1 MGSNNNNSMDI
12 KKGLKVFEDV
22 LGTAWGKEEDDP
34 TVDYSGDY
42 EERALM
48 TELDAQAQADAQSR
62 ATKKQ
67 ARNIRSEQEQ
77 ERSKKNTEW
86 GQSNLVM
93 SGSKELV
100 RDARQQE
107 GWEKEEDELLE
118 GELRE
123 REILDKGK
131 REANLYRIR
140 QGVSPS
146 TLSLGSTIY
155 KYRR

>member
-1 MGSNNNNSMDI
+1 MGTNNNKSMDL

-22 LGTAWGKEEDDP
+22 LSTAWGKDEEDP

-42 EERALM
+42 EERARM
-48 TELDAQAQADAQSR
+48 MELDAQAQGDAQAR
-62 ATKKQ
+62 AAKKKGK
-67 ARNIRSEQEQ
+67 AIRTEQEQ
-77 ERSKKNTEW
+77 GRAKKNTEW
-86 GQSNLVM
+86 GQSNLTM
-93 SGSKELV
+93 SGSKELA

-107 GWEKEEDELLE
+107 GWGKEEDELFE

-131 REANLYRIR
+131 REANLYRVR